1 MTNVKNWL
9 DPVEAADDVAVV
21 ARNVGRTFNGREV
34 LRDVNLTIKADEFV
48 ALLGRSGTGKSTLL
62 RILGGLDA
70 DYEGEVL
77 VPERR
82 AVVFQEARLVP
93 WLKVLTNVLLGL
105 GSRGESRGALRER
118 GLHALDEVGLSE
130 HESDWPLT
138 LSGGEAQRVALARA
152 LVREPQLMLLDEP
165 FGALDALTR
174 IKMHALLQRL
184 CARHRPAV
192 LLVTHDVDEAILL
205 ADRIVVLVDGAL
217 TFDAYVDLEKPRN
230 RGDASFL
237 ALRSR
242 LLGELGVDE
251 SAPTPL
257 APSPHL
263 VRSAPAFREGTES
276 VRESYRDEFETKEKA
291 Q

>member
-1 MTNVKNWL
+1 MTSKTYVTPL
-9 DPVEAADDVAVV
+9 ESTAGVAVV
-21 ARNVGRTFNGREV
+21 ARNLQRTFNGRDV
-34 LRDVNLTIKADEFV
+34 LRDVNLTVEADQFV

-62 RILGGLDA
+62 RILGGLDP
-70 DYEGEVL
+70 DYEGQVL

-93 WLKVLTNVLLGL
+93 WLRVLSNVLLGL
-105 GSRGESRGALRER
+105 GSRGDSRSSLRER
-118 GLHALDEVGLSE
+118 GLEALDEVGLAQ
-130 HESDWPLT
+130 HAQDWPLT

-174 IKMHALLQRL
+174 IKMHTLLQRL
-184 CARHRPAV
+184 CERHHPAV

-205 ADRIVVLVDGAL
+205 ADRIVVLVDGAIA
-217 TFDAYVDLEKPRN
+217 FDADVNISKPRN
-230 RGDASFL
+230 RGDAHFL

-242 LLGELGVDE
+242 LLGELGVEE
-251 SAPTPL
+251 SASTPPV
-257 APSPHL
+257 PSPHL
-263 VRSAPAFREGTES
+263 VRPGAEVLTVSTQSFDSLPDDF
-276 VRESYRDEFETKEKA
+276 DNKEIF

>member
-1 MTNVKNWL
+1 MTQRTQVTPL
-9 DPVEAADDVAVV
+9 ESPTGVAVV
-21 ARNVGRTFNGREV
+21 ARNVRRTFNGRDV
-34 LRDVNLTIKADEFV
+34 LRDVNLTVEADQFV

-62 RILGGLDA
+62 RILGGLDP
-70 DYEGEVL
+70 DYEGQVL

-82 AVVFQEARLVP
+82 AVVFQEARLIP
-93 WLKVLTNVLLGL
+93 WLRVLSNVLLGL
-105 GSRGESRGALRER
+105 GSRGDNRATLRAR
-118 GLHALDEVGLSE
+118 GLDALDEVGLAQ
-130 HESDWPLT
+130 HAKDWPLT

-174 IKMHALLQRL
+174 IKMHSLLQRL
-184 CARHRPAV
+184 CARHHPAV

-205 ADRIVVLVDGAL
+205 ADRIVVLVDGAIA
-217 TFDAYVDLEKPRN
+217 FDAEVNISKPRN
-230 RGDASFL
+230 RGDANFL

-251 SAPTPL
+251 SAPTPPG
-257 APSPHL
+257 PSPHL
-263 VRSAPAFREGTES
+263 VRPGAEVLTVPAQSFDS
-276 VRESYRDEFETKEKA
+276 LPDDFDNKEKF

>member
-1 MTNVKNWL
+1 MTQKTEETPL
-9 DPVEAADDVAVV
+9 ESFSGIAVV
-21 ARNVGRTFNGREV
+21 ARNVQRTFNGRDV
-34 LRDVNLTIKADEFV
+34 LRDVNLTVKADQFV

-62 RILGGLDA
+62 RILGGLDP
-70 DYEGEVL
+70 DYEGQVL

-82 AVVFQEARLVP
+82 AVVFQEARLIP
-93 WLKVLTNVLLGL
+93 WLRVLSNVLLGL
-105 GSRGESRGALRER
+105 ASRGDNRSALRSRGLE
-118 GLHALDEVGLSE
+118 ALDEVGLAQ
-130 HESDWPLT
+130 HAQDWPLT

-184 CARHRPAV
+184 CARHHPAV

-205 ADRIVVLVDGAL
+205 ADRIVVLVDGAIA
-217 TFDAYVDLEKPRN
+217 FDAEVNISKPRN
-230 RGDASFL
+230 RGDANFL

-251 SAPTPL
+251 SAPPPPV
-257 APSPHL
+257 PSPRL
-263 VRSAPAFREGTES
+263 VRPGSEVLTVPAQSFDS
-276 VRESYRDEFETKEKA
+276 LPDDFDNKEIF